1 MTKKQQITFGII
13 AGFVLV
19 LVGLGLVFF
28 GPVCLTDI
36 HIYAIKLSFALGGA
50 AFAAVIP
57 GALNFNNNYITA
69 SGALAVFVIVFFLV
83 PQPDSNCNETTVLE
97 GVVYYDNDYF
107 PNASV
112 TITGKNIADAITN
125 TNGHFKFLLAK
136 NIVKANEELEFRIS
150 NSLMDIRQFVTQPY
164 TGKLIKIVIKKKET
178 DENTVEIQSETA
190 ATIAEEKSDSAPTST
205 PPKLQQKSRIPL
217 SKPVTIYDYCVE
229 CIAKDSLQRIR
240 NVKRKCNRDSLYIE
254 NYIIGFS
261 RASQEQSRT
270 VKCTRSKRMINNTN

>member
-28 GPVCLTDI
+28 SPVCLTDI

-83 PQPDSNCNETTVLE
+83 PQPDSNCDETTVLE

-112 TITGKNIADAITN
+112 TITGKNIADRITN
-125 TNGHFKFLLAK
+125 TNGHFKFILAK
-136 NIVKANEELEFRIS
+136 NIVKEDEELEFRIS
-150 NSLMDIRQFVTQPY
+150 NSLMGIRQFVTRSY
-164 TGKLIKIVIKKKET
+164 TGKLIKIFIEKEKT
-178 DENTVEIQSETA
+178 EENLADLQSETA
-190 ATIAEEKSDSAPTST
+190 TVAEKSDNT
-205 PPKLQQKSRIPL
+205 PPSTSPKPQQKSRN
-217 SKPVTIYDYCVE
+217 PVSESIVIYDYCVE
-229 CIAKDSLQRIR
+229 CVAKDSLQRIR

-270 VKCTRSKRMINNTN
+270 VKCTRSKRIVNNTN